1 MEKLKYWK
9 NAAIE
14 PKQTRNEPIDYFI
27 NKSGASLEWSQSKRR
42 SKIVVFGPTA
52 LGPLYTFCHTK
63 IKLENNFSSKFFQA
77 NFSSKFSRKFQ
88 VNFIS

>member
-9 NAAIE
+9 KAAIE

-42 SKIVVFGPTA
+42 SKFVVFGPAT
-52 LGPLYTFCHTK
+52 LGL
-63 IKLENNFSSKFFQA
+63 S
-77 NFSSKFSRKFQ
+77 
-88 VNFIS
+88 

>member
-9 NAAIE
+9 NATIE

-52 LGPLYTFCHTK
+52 LGPL
-63 IKLENNFSSKFFQA
+63 
-77 NFSSKFSRKFQ
+77 
-88 VNFIS
+88 